1 MHMRK
6 TTDYSVVAT
15 LIASDYSYL
24 WCKQTSFAWQ
34 IARLQGPNDSCM
46 CGGVDCLF
54 SLLKQP
60 SLRTDVSV
68 GLIASAI

>member
-24 WCKQTSFAWQ
+24 VVQADQLCMANRKV
-34 IARLQGPNDSCM
+34 ARAQ
-46 CGGVDCLF
+46 
-54 SLLKQP
+54 
-60 SLRTDVSV
+60 R
-68 GLIASAI
+68 